1 MAQLMPL
8 PLAVSCFSK
17 IQIGFTFLVLVYP
30 GSHGRRAVKR
40 ARACVIIIIIINNKL
55 NLFTYSLR
63 RTGRW
68 GGASIYLAEGD
79 VSVADLLGQVLAVDA
94 VEAMCRVHAVHATH
108 AADAAQ
114 TAAALVCT
122 VTYHP
127 VSESVRAFV

>member
-1 MAQLMPL
+1 MQTCIWL
-8 PLAVSCFSK
+8 SCSK
-17 IQIGFTFLVLVYP
+17 IQIGLTFLALAYP
-30 GSHGRRAVKR
+30 GNHGRRAVKR
-40 ARACVIIIIIINNKL
+40 ARVCVIIIVVITNKL
-55 NLFTYSLR
+55 HLFTYSLR

-127 VSESVRAFV
+127 VSE